1 MQAKDTMFI
10 GAAVALLIT
19 LATCQSAAHATN
31 TPGADCVGHQ
41 ACQTNS
47 NNVTNNDYR
56 QDHRQAQQQGQHQGQ
71 QQSSQSSTNSAT
83 TSKASSGGNSL
94 TTGGYVY
101 NNKSLSITPVQ
112 AISPAVVAP
121 TALVSTIADPYCG
134 PRQKVMSKDING
146 RIIGLLWDS
155 EVALGENQWL
165 APDFDTPYRKVEVV
179 PGQLY
184 QLIGHKTHETTTVLT
199 VSTSGALAFGANG
212 GSGAG
217 GSIGTSRG
225 GALQRMVT
233 TIRVQECVAMTLT
246 PAPKEV
252 APAAP
257 KKRPMAP
264 SRKPPGHSQKKDDCG
279 CQKGSPHSLI
289 FSWPY

>member
-1 MQAKDTMFI
+1 MEKALI
-10 GAAVALLIT
+10 ALSLLALAGAA
-19 LATCQSAAHATN
+19 QATN

-47 NNVTNNDYR
+47 NNTTNNDYR
-56 QDHRQAQQQGQHQGQ
+56 QDHRQAQQQGQRQDQ
-71 QQSSQSSTNSAT
+71 QQSSQSSANSAAAST
-83 TSKASSGGNSL
+83 ASSGGNSL

-101 NNKSLSITPVQ
+101 NNKSLSINPVQ

-134 PRQKVMSKDING
+134 PRQKVMSKDVNG

-165 APDFDTPYRKVEVV
+165 APDFDMPYRKVEVV

-184 QLIGHKTHETTTVLT
+184 QLVGHKTHETTTVLT
-199 VSTSGALAFGANG
+199 VSTSGAMAFGANG

-246 PAPKEV
+246 PAPKVV
-252 APAAP
+252 APAKP
-257 KKRPMAP
+257 QKRRQGP
-264 SRKPPGHSQKKDDCG
+264 SRASQRHSQKKPDCG
-279 CQKGSPHSLI
+279 CTK
-289 FSWPY
+289 